1 MEDLCILLIRIS
13 QNWLVYFLWI
23 HNLINQQLYASS
35 VLFFLTVCHKA
46 LHPESGLPDI
56 VPGAFLFFLKL
67 NLFL

>member
-23 HNLINQQLYASS
+23 HSQSTTSCIFCF
-35 VLFFLTVCHKA
+35 VLTVCYKA

-56 VPGAFLFFLKL
+56 VPGAFLFFKIKP
-67 NLFL
+67 FL